1 MKKLIYKIIIVFV
14 VSFFIFIS
22 YFSLVGFET
31 KRFNSQI
38 INKIGD
44 LNSGLELKLNK
55 VKLTLDPFKFQINA
69 KTLGSQFYH
78 NKKSIDFEYIK
89 TKISL
94 RSLIKNE
101 FSLTNL
107 DASTKSIEI
116 KKLISFIQSLNH
128 SAELFILEKF
138 IKKGYLL
145 ADIKLNFDENGKLKD
160 NFKIN
165 GFVKDTK
172 INILKDYKVKD
183 LDFIFNLNGKNLKIQ
198 DLELSLNNV
207 NFLSK
212 ELNIDKVED
221 EFLFNGEME
230 NKNSNLKNAEIDL
243 FLKPFFQNINIKKVE
258 LNSKNKFSF
267 RLNNKLKLKDFQ
279 IKSFFNIQELLVE
292 NSFKLNKV
300 FPNIKEEISFSDQ
313 KLEIEYKKN
322 DLIIKGSG
330 NILLQNQSDKI
341 DYKLNV
347 KNKIYNFETLLE
359 IYSNSLNLDILN
371 YKKSIDNNA
380 IIKIK
385 GSKKLDNKIKFDL
398 ITLEEKN
405 NKISI
410 NNLLIDEKI
419 EIIGFDSINFNF
431 LDQTDNINKFEFIK
445 IKNDYYLQ
453 GPILN
458 ADHLIESFINN
469 DDNSNKILNKKIKI
483 FVKIDNLL
491 LDKNYKLKNFEG
503 SLALENQE
511 IISGNL
517 EGLFSKNKKFK
528 FTVKSINTKKITTLF
543 LDEADTMV
551 NRYRFIKG
559 FKGGSLDFYSTKQN
573 NETLG
578 KIKIYDFKLKELP
591 ALTKL
596 LTLASLQG
604 IADLVSGEGISF
616 DEFEMTFKNKK
627 NIMTI
632 DEIYAIGPAISI
644 LLKGYVEKNK
654 LVSLRGTLVPAT
666 TINKVIGSIPILGD
680 ILVGSKTGE
689 GVFGVSFKIKGPP
702 KKLETTV
709 NPIKTLT
716 PRFITRTLEKIKKTN

>member
-38 INKIGD
+38 INKIRD

-69 KTLGSQFYH
+69 KTLGSQFDH

-94 RSLIKNE
+94 RSLINNE

-107 DASTKSIEI
+107 EASTKSIEI

-183 LDFIFNLNGKNLKIQ
+183 LDFIFNLNGKKLKIQ
-198 DLELSLNNV
+198 DLELLLNNV

-212 ELNIDKVED
+212 EINIDKVKD

-243 FLKPFFQNINIKKVE
+243 FLKPFFQNIDIKKVE

-279 IKSFFNIQELLVE
+279 IKSFFNIQELLIE
-292 NSFKLNKV
+292 NSFKLKKV
-300 FPNIKEEISFSDQ
+300 FPDIKKEISFLDQ

-330 NILLQNQSDKI
+330 NILLQNQTDKI
-341 DYKLNV
+341 NYKLNV

-359 IYSNSLNLDILN
+359 IYNNSLNLDILN
-371 YKKSIDNNA
+371 YKKSINNNA

-385 GSKKLDNKIKFDL
+385 GTKNLNNKIKFDL

-458 ADHLIESFINN
+458 ADHLIENFIKN
-469 DDNSNKILNKKIKI
+469 DDNSTKILNKKIKI

-491 LDKNYKLKNFEG
+491 LDKDYKLKNFEG

-528 FTVKSINTKKITTLF
+528 FTVKSIDTKKITTLF
-543 LDEADTMV
+543 LDEADTIV

-689 GVFGVSFKIKGPP
+689 GVFGISFKIKGPP